1 MYNSDELNNA
11 LYRLALVLDRG
22 LESTRELGA
31 SYVETMGLG
40 FDRTVRNLSYFF
52 DGYED
57 VYENLKYEDDR
68 FFLMVK
74 ETIKGKNP
82 IMEIVLRYV
91 QHLLANLDDDE
102 MKNLNTLLKGVFF
115 GAGLLTTTGAVR
127 VYIATAVSE
136 LVYNTVLKNAIV
148 RKLIRTGGNLSMA
161 LMGGYGLIEM
171 ASQAKERLRYSNP
184 ILYYNLLLSNLEM
197 GYFLV
202 ETNISP
208 WLYMISTEK
217 KSVNE
222 VHRAINGLIYN

>member
-1 MYNSDELNNA
+1 
-11 LYRLALVLDRG
+11 
-22 LESTRELGA
+22 
-31 SYVETMGLG
+31 
-40 FDRTVRNLSYFF
+40 
-52 DGYED
+52 
-57 VYENLKYEDDR
+57 
-68 FFLMVK
+68 
-74 ETIKGKNP
+74 
-82 IMEIVLRYV
+82 
-91 QHLLANLDDDE
+91 
-102 MKNLNTLLKGVFF
+102 
-115 GAGLLTTTGAVR
+115 
-127 VYIATAVSE
+127 
-136 LVYNTVLKNAIV
+136 
-148 RKLIRTGGNLSMA
+148 TGGNLSMA

>member
-11 LYRLALVLDRG
+11 LYRLALVLDKG
-22 LESTRELGA
+22 IESTRELGA

-40 FDRTVRNLSYFF
+40 FDRTVRNFSYFF

-91 QHLLANLDDDE
+91 KHLLANLNDDE

-136 LVYNTVLKNAIV
+136 LIYNTVLKNAIV

>member
-1 MYNSDELNNA
+1 M
-11 LYRLALVLDRG
+11 LDRG

-40 FDRTVRNLSYFF
+40 FDRTVRNFSYFF

-82 IMEIVLRYV
+82 IMEIALRYV
-91 QHLLANLDDDE
+91 KHLLANLDDDE

-136 LVYNTVLKNAIV
+136 LVYNRGLMLNGTVLHVNNFLFDKSKYNGH
-148 RKLIRTGGNLSMA
+148 RKMPSKRCLFN
-161 LMGGYGLIEM
+161 
-171 ASQAKERLRYSNP
+171 
-184 ILYYNLLLSNLEM
+184 
-197 GYFLV
+197 
-202 ETNISP
+202 
-208 WLYMISTEK
+208 EK
-217 KSVNE
+217 WHLTDSV
-222 VHRAINGLIYN
+222 VY